1 MVLHCDKRGNTFMSD
16 NLVKK
21 EQISGFQALENFVNQ
36 TGLENVKT
44 TYNTKTGT
52 ACITGTKD
60 GYKYTTT
67 MQKETNGVVQT
78 QSRFESNL
86 GKDALVSQVKSL
98 LKQGYKQREV
108 ADMLGISQSL
118 VSKYSRL

>member
-1 MVLHCDKRGNTFMSD
+1 MKDK
-16 NLVKK
+16 LVKR
-21 EQISGFQALENFVNQ
+21 EQISGFQVLENFVNR
-36 TGLENVKT
+36 TGLENVRT

-52 ACITGTKD
+52 ACIIGTKN
-60 GYKYTTT
+60 GYQYTTT
-67 MQKETNGVVQT
+67 VQKETHGVIQT

-98 LKQGYKQREV
+98 LQQRYKQKEV

>member
-1 MVLHCDKRGNTFMSD
+1 MGNK
-16 NLVKK
+16 LVKSG
-21 EQISGFQALENFVNQ
+21 QINAIQMLENFVAQ

-44 TYNTKTGT
+44 TLNTKTGT
-52 ACITGTKD
+52 ASITGTKG
-60 GYKYTTT
+60 GYQYTTT
-67 MQKETNGVVQT
+67 MQKEPHGMVQT
-78 QSRFESNL
+78 QSTFECNL

-98 LKQGYKQREV
+98 LRQGYKQREV

>member
-1 MVLHCDKRGNTFMSD
+1 MS
-16 NLVKK
+16 NKMVKK
-21 EQISGFQALENFVNQ
+21 EQISGFQALENFVKQ

-60 GYKYTTT
+60 GYQYTTT
-67 MQKETNGVVQT
+67 MQKETYGVIQT
-78 QSRFESNL
+78 QSCFEFNL
-86 GKDALVSQVKSL
+86 GKDALVSQVKRL
-98 LKQGYKQREV
+98 RQQGYKQREV
-108 ADMLGISQSL
+108 ADMLGISQGL

>member
-1 MVLHCDKRGNTFMSD
+1 MNNNF
-16 NLVKK
+16 VKK
-21 EQISGFQALENFVNQ
+21 GQVSGFQALENFVRQ

-52 ACITGTKD
+52 ACIVGTKN
-60 GYKYTTT
+60 GYQYTTT
-67 MQKETNGVVQT
+67 IQKERRGMIQK
-78 QSRFESNL
+78 QLCFESNL
-86 GKDALVSQVKSL
+86 SKDALVSQVKSL

>member
-1 MVLHCDKRGNTFMSD
+1 MRDKQE
-16 NLVKK
+16 KK
-21 EQISGFQALENFVNQ
+21 EQVSGFQALENFVIQ

-60 GYKYTTT
+60 GYHYTTT
-67 MQKETNGVVQT
+67 MQKDKHCVIQA
-78 QSRFESNL
+78 QSRFESNF

-98 LKQGYKQREV
+98 LQQGYKQREV

>member
-1 MVLHCDKRGNTFMSD
+1 MKNKLQ
-16 NLVKK
+16 KK

-52 ACITGTKD
+52 ACIVGNKD
-60 GYKYTTT
+60 GYQYTTT
-67 MQKETNGVVQT
+67 MQKEVHGVVQT

-86 GKDALVSQVKSL
+86 GKEALVSQVKSL

-118 VSKYSRL
+118 VSKYSRM